1 MAVAQILHYP
11 NLKTVLMVEEVLKRA
26 DTALTK
32 QEIKER
38 LPKAVMHQTL
48 NVTLEYLEEKGMVA
62 FTSKGIVWI
71 YNPSSKMKTA
81 LENAV
86 EV

>member
-1 MAVAQILHYP
+1 MNIAQVLHYP
-11 NLKTVLMVEEVLKRA
+11 NLKTVLMVEEVLKNA
-26 DTALTK
+26 DKALTK

-71 YNPSSKMKTA
+71 YNPSPKMKAA
-81 LENAV
+81 LERAT
-86 EV
+86 EI